1 MTESFAWSIVVKIS
15 DLGYSMTFATW
26 TFFIGTVLLMMS
38 TPGPS
43 HLLMLS
49 TSASNGFKRS
59 LATAAGDLTAN
70 AIQMLLAGFGLAA
83 ILASSRYGFAVIKW
97 GGVAYL
103 VWIGIRT
110 IKSSFSNKGGSA
122 KIEKTSL
129 KRLWLRG
136 FITSAANPKAVVFFA
151 ALFPQFINPSVP
163 LFSQIL
169 ILGATYIIIDGL
181 FLSVYGSGASWFAS
195 RLQSHYKKWIDRI
208 AGLSLIGVAILL
220 GLKTSPRT

>member
-1 MTESFAWSIVVKIS
+1 MPIE
-15 DLGYSMTFATW
+15 TW
-26 TFFIGTVLLMMS
+26 TFFVGTVLLMMS

-103 VWIGIRT
+103 IWIGIRT
-110 IKSSFSNKGGSA
+110 IRSSFNNEGEELKVMR
-122 KIEKTSL
+122 ISL

-151 ALFPQFINPSVP
+151 ALFPQFINPTMP
-163 LFSQIL
+163 LIPQIL
-169 ILGATYIIIDGL
+169 ILGATYIVIDGL
-181 FLSVYGSGASWFAS
+181 FLSIYGCGASWLTS
-195 RLQSHYKKWIDRI
+195 RLKSHYRKWVDRV
-208 AGLSLIGVAILL
+208 AGASLIAAAILL
-220 GLKTSPRT
+220 GLKTAPQS